1 MKCNVLQ
8 LLKVAFISFVV
19 CSPGLLVF
27 YVVWQQHLKLVATNN
42 LLCSNTNYLEEIFTC
57 SQYAHFLNSLGL
69 TFGLFLIFSGLLVFS
84 VDGYL
89 EYRATERQKII
100 EELERMY
107 HNHY

>member
-8 LLKVAFISFVV
+8 LLKVVFISFVV

-27 YVVWQQHLKLVATNN
+27 SVVWQQHLKLVATNS
-42 LLCSNTNYLEEIFTC
+42 LLCSNTNYLERILSC
-57 SQYAHFLNSLGL
+57 LQYARVLNSLGL
-69 TFGLFLIFSGLLVFS
+69 IFGFFLIFLGLLVFS

-89 EYRATERQKII
+89 EYRATERQRII
-100 EELERMY
+100 EKLEKIY